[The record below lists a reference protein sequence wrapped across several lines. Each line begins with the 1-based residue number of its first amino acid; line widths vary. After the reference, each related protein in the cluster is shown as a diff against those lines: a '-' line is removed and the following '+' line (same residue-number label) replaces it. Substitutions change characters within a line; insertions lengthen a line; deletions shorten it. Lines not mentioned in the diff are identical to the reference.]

1 MGARRARLGGRQG
14 CLSEARRYAIICRAC
29 GACLHLRNACTAPGS
44 SSLGHLSSCPR
55 DDHQCVFRSGGGPLS
70 LDRTRTRN
78 SSIPAG
84 LDPVRL
90 RRRGTRNCD
99 FPKHCAL
106 PAVALGCRFG
116 DVKSLCSCWRARPWL
131 RQLFWHTLHSHITCF
146 AGRRRSGDGNHEQA
160 AKVLAVVRGAL
171 SGVDCDPRGCIH
183 IHSIR
188 SSTRFAVKRL
198 NNAARG

>member
-14 CLSEARRYAIICRAC
+14 CLSEARRYAIIYRAC
-29 GACLHLRNACTAPGS
+29 GACLHLRNSCTAPGS

-116 DVKSLCSCWRARPWL
+116 DVKSRVHAGGRGRGYANCSGILCIRISRVSRED
-131 RQLFWHTLHSHITCF
+131 
-146 AGRRRSGDGNHEQA
+146 AGAGMGIMSRRRRSWLWFVGLYLASIATH
-160 AKVLAVVRGAL
+160 AVV
-171 SGVDCDPRGCIH
+171 SI
-183 IHSIR
+183 SIR
-188 SSTRFAVKRL
+188 SVLQLASR
-198 NNAARG
+198 